1 MSREKLS
8 DSPLKKVVWQAVID
22 GPLMSYTSSQ
32 QYHNDR
38 KDPVE
43 INYSFPLPY
52 GKSVISKFRANIN
65 GVVREGKAYP
75 KKEAEQ
81 KYEDAIESGDT
92 PIMLEITEKDFCTA
106 SLGNIL
112 PGEDASIELEY
123 FQLLNYCDHKL
134 RLTIPT
140 VIGER
145 YASDIEEQPFGR
157 FEITHNFFADY
168 DLDGSVLLKGA
179 LAKGKISSPTHSI
192 EVQKQ
197 GEDIV
202 VRLLGAKLD
211 KDLVLDIEAPLESSV
226 YVAKDD
232 SGWAA
237 AANFILSN
245 EPAKL
250 PLDLSILADCS
261 GSMGGSR
268 INWMKQALK
277 KLNSKFG
284 TADQVSLAAFGTSV
298 ELKLLPNRMKF
309 EEFQGNFAE
318 AVSYLE
324 ADLGG
329 TELEQAIVSCMNLF
343 PGRNKQSAM
352 LLLTDGEVWDSCKP
366 MIRAALE
373 AKRRIF
379 ILGIGMAPY
388 NNLLVELAEKTGG
401 AYEAVY
407 NWYDIEGAVERMLK
421 RIRSEVAV
429 QPEIHWRAPKFWS
442 SKKSKSFFTEDNYTG
457 FAFLKELPE
466 CVKLSWKEEGKI
478 KEIGAKVI
486 SHDYGY
492 QLCQLVAAQRMLSTD
507 IKEEKRDIGVKYNIA
522 GPETNFFLSFVR
534 EENEKG
540 TTNLDLMIVPQMVP
554 EDNWVLSQADPDSN
568 NIRFHKSSRRCASRS
583 APSLY
588 DASGA
593 MPLSEIPV
601 DETEDPTVRLLLD
614 LATKLD
620 LSFQASDVDMYVTHS
635 YDFLSKF
642 GVVKKELV
650 EFVRRID
657 QRLTS
662 VFVAEAL
669 PKGYYLEGAI
679 TEVEDK
685 AGTLLPTFDE
695 TEDISK
701 LDPEAFTAFCVFIF
715 FAARGNYE
723 EIDASF
729 HSSLLTLIRK
739 TIRR

>member
-261 GSMGGSR
+261 GSMGCSR

-284 TADQVSLAAFGTSV
+284 AADQVSLAAFGTSV

-442 SKKSKSFFTEDNYTG
+442 
-457 FAFLKELPE
+457 
-466 CVKLSWKEEGKI
+466 
-478 KEIGAKVI
+478 
-486 SHDYGY
+486 
-492 QLCQLVAAQRMLSTD
+492 
-507 IKEEKRDIGVKYNIA
+507 
-522 GPETNFFLSFVR
+522 
-534 EENEKG
+534 
-540 TTNLDLMIVPQMVP
+540 
-554 EDNWVLSQADPDSN
+554 
-568 NIRFHKSSRRCASRS
+568 
-583 APSLY
+583 
-588 DASGA
+588 
-593 MPLSEIPV
+593 
-601 DETEDPTVRLLLD
+601 
-614 LATKLD
+614 
-620 LSFQASDVDMYVTHS
+620 
-635 YDFLSKF
+635 
-642 GVVKKELV
+642 
-650 EFVRRID
+650 
-657 QRLTS
+657 
-662 VFVAEAL
+662 
-669 PKGYYLEGAI
+669 
-679 TEVEDK
+679 
-685 AGTLLPTFDE
+685 
-695 TEDISK
+695 
-701 LDPEAFTAFCVFIF
+701 
-715 FAARGNYE
+715 
-723 EIDASF
+723 
-729 HSSLLTLIRK
+729 
-739 TIRR
+739 

>member
-32 QYHNDR
+32 HYHNDTQN
-38 KDPVE
+38 PIE

-75 KKEAEQ
+75 KKVAEQ

-92 PIMLEITEKDFCTA
+92 PVMLEITEKDFCTT

-211 KDLVLDIEAPLESSV
+211 KDLVLDIEAPIESAV

-237 AANFILSN
+237 VANFILSN
-245 EPAKL
+245 EPAQL
-250 PLDLSILADCS
+250 PLNLSILADCS

-277 KLNSKFG
+277 KLNSKFES
-284 TADQVSLAAFGTSV
+284 ADQVSLTAFGSSV

-318 AVSYLE
+318 AVSYLD

-388 NNLLVELAEKTGG
+388 SNLLVELADKTGG

-442 SKKSKSFFTEDNYTG
+442 SKKGKSFFTEDNYTG

-466 CVKLSWKEEGKI
+466 SVKLSWKEDGKI

-540 TTNLDLMIVPQMVP
+540 MTNPDLMVVPQMVP
-554 EDNWVLSQADPDSN
+554 EDNWVLSQAYPDSN
-568 NIRFHKSSRRCASRS
+568 NICFSKTLTRCASRS
-583 APSLY
+583 APSQY
-588 DASGA
+588 DASAA

-601 DETEDPTVRLLLD
+601 DETEDPTVKLLLE
-614 LATKLD
+614 LATKLE

-642 GVVKKELV
+642 EVVKREFV

-657 QRLTS
+657 QKLINVS
-662 VFVAEAL
+662 IKGAL

-679 TEVEDK
+679 EKVEDK
-685 AGTLLPTFDE
+685 AGSLLPTFDE
-695 TEDISK
+695 TEDVSK
-701 LDPEAFTAFCVFIF
+701 LDPEAFTALCVFIF
-715 FAARGNYE
+715 FASRGNYE

-729 HSSLLTLIRK
+729 HSSLLSLIRR